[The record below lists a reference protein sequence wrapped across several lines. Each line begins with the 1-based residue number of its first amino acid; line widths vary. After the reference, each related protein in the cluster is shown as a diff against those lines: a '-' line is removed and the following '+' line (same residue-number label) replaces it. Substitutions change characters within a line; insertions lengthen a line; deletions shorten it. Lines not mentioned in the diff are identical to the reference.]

1 MVSGS
6 TTPERPRAAL
16 AWLARA
22 FAFPVDALP
31 ALVLAWLCLRIAE
44 AIHASSAGVP
54 QATLFG
60 AGLGNDLLSL
70 LRRASCSSP
79 APCRWP

>member
-1 MVSGS
+1 MSSLRASG
-6 TTPERPRAAL
+6 ER
-16 AWLARA
+16 LARA
-22 FAFPVDALP
+22 LAFSFDALP

-44 AIHASSAGVP
+44 AVHASGIGVP

-70 LRRASCSSP
+70 LRFGFVFLLGALP
-79 APCRWP
+79 LALIP